1 MKRKVVSACSFGIV
15 VIAFFFSFL
24 NMDYHNTTLGQISG
38 LQLATGIRETG
49 SPVSE
54 MAEAI
59 DKPLPVS
66 AYKNESNNYFAMA
79 ALLLASCGLVL
90 SLLFLMKQ
98 EMLLGITG
106 FSGLLALLLLRLQI
120 DSLVARQS
128 ASSHDYLLHIE
139 YAPGYWMAVLF
150 FLIAGLSNL
159 SAYVDQ
165 ISSPVSVRT
174 YTPR

>member
-15 VIAFFFSFL
+15 VVAFFFSFL
-24 NMDYHNTTLGQISG
+24 KMEYHTAPLGQISG

-54 MAEAI
+54 MTEAF

-66 AYKNESNNYFAMA
+66 AFKNESNNYFAMA

-90 SLLFLMKQ
+90 SLLFFMMK

-106 FSGLLALLLLRLQI
+106 FSGLLSLLLLRLQI
-120 DSLVARQS
+120 DSLLARQS
-128 ASSHDYLLHIE
+128 ASSNDYLLHIE
-139 YAPGYWMAVLF
+139 YAPGYWMAILF

-159 SAYVDQ
+159 SAYIDQ
-165 ISSPVSVRT
+165 VSSPVSMRT
-174 YTPR
+174 YTSR